1 MDVLSSQKSDR
12 MPLDSDSL
20 AQSIARLESS
30 ISQAHQYVDDVVVSI
45 RPQWCTRKSQGSC
58 NTVLRLEMH
67 MRW

>member
-30 ISQAHQYVDDVVVSI
+30 ISQAHQYVDDVVVSLC
-45 RPQWCTRKSQGSC
+45 RQCK
-58 NTVLRLEMH
+58 LRYACITAH
-67 MRW
+67 